1 MFEAIKLGRKVD
13 KESFNA
19 QQEALRT
26 ELLLVQRELRQTD
39 IPVIILIAGV
49 EGAGKG
55 EVVNRLHE
63 WLDARGLQSFAYWD
77 ETDEERQRPRYWRF
91 WRSLPPRGEMA
102 ILFGGWYLAPLEH
115 RVHNLCNDAELD
127 GELNRIVDFERML
140 IQDGAL
146 VVKFWFHL
154 AEADQDA
161 RLRELKRDDRSRWKM
176 TPQKG
181 KQKEHYAHFE
191 YVAERMIRHTD
202 RGTSPWYLI
211 EAGDRRY
218 RDLTMG
224 KTLLQAIKQ
233 RLSEPP
239 PIEPPHTAGQLELPD
254 SPEARVTVLDHL
266 DLAQKLAQ
274 DIYRSELTRLQ
285 QELNGLCWDAYNRRR
300 SLVIVFEG
308 ADAGGKGGAIRRFT
322 TAIDARLYRAIPI
335 AAPTDE
341 ENAHHY
347 LWRFWRH
354 IPRAGYITIFDR
366 SWYGRVLVERIEG
379 FATEAE
385 WRRAYDE
392 INQFEEQ
399 LVESGVILCKFWLQ
413 VSDEEQLRRFK
424 DREAVPYK
432 QYKITA
438 EDWRNRDKAP
448 QYRIAVNDMVV
459 YTSTESASWTLVEA
473 DDKPF
478 ARIKVLTTLRDALR
492 DALKD
497 GSFADP
503 GGYLPCG
510 KRPGNGSEAKGKTAT
525 GKPANG
531 KGQKGST
538 GDDSPEPTPTPPD
551 SNGGGQAAKAKPGKK
566 KSRSK
571 G

>member
-1 MFEAIKLGRKVD
+1 
-13 KESFNA
+13 
-19 QQEALRT
+19 
-26 ELLLVQRELRQTD
+26 
-39 IPVIILIAGV
+39 
-49 EGAGKG
+49 
-55 EVVNRLHE
+55 
-63 WLDARGLQSFAYWD
+63 
-77 ETDEERQRPRYWRF
+77 
-91 WRSLPPRGEMA
+91 
-102 ILFGGWYLAPLEH
+102 
-115 RVHNLCNDAELD
+115 
-127 GELNRIVDFERML
+127 
-140 IQDGAL
+140 
-146 VVKFWFHL
+146 
-154 AEADQDA
+154 
-161 RLRELKRDDRSRWKM
+161 
-176 TPQKG
+176 
-181 KQKEHYAHFE
+181 
-191 YVAERMIRHTD
+191 
-202 RGTSPWYLI
+202 
-211 EAGDRRY
+211 
-218 RDLTMG
+218 
-224 KTLLQAIKQ
+224 
-233 RLSEPP
+233 
-239 PIEPPHTAGQLELPD
+239 
-254 SPEARVTVLDHL
+254 
-266 DLAQKLAQ
+266 
-274 DIYRSELTRLQ
+274 LQ

-322 TAIDARLYRAIPI
+322 NAIDARLYRAIPI

-510 KRPGNGSEAKGKTAT
+510 KRPGNGSEAKGRTAT

-531 KGQKGST
+531 KGQKGAT